1 MKSHS
6 ARAQSLP
13 RSGIREVME
22 FAAGRDGII
31 KLHVGE
37 PSFRTPEHII
47 EAAFAAARGG
57 HTRYT
62 ANAGTPELRQAVADR
77 YAPRYGHPVSASEV
91 LIGAGAVNAIAAML
105 FALVEEGEEV
115 LVPDPGWPN
124 YHGQVML
131 AHGVAVPYPLKP
143 ENDWL
148 PDVADL
154 ERLVTPRTK
163 VVILN
168 NPSNP
173 CGVVWPRE
181 TVRAVMEWADR
192 HDLWVISDEIYED
205 LVYDGEMVPA
215 ASFGKE
221 RTISIGGCSKSYAM
235 TGWRIGWAIADA
247 PLVALAGKL
256 QEALVSCPSEV
267 SQEAALAAL
276 TGPQECVEHMR
287 QAYEA
292 RRDLVRSLLEP
303 AGLPASVT
311 DAVLQHHERL
321 SGSGYPEG
329 LSGEEILFGEV
340 LVWGAKDVPSEMPV
354 HASQLYAMNVYALL
368 TLLAKD
374 GAVQA
379 DPADEIIDGCAV
391 VLDGDIRNETAQ
403 AALQGGA

>member
-22 FAAGRDGII
+22 FAAGRPDII

-47 EAAFAAARGG
+47 EAAFRAARDG

-62 ANAGTPELRQAVADR
+62 ANAGTPELREAVAAR
-77 YAPRYGHPVSASEV
+77 YAPRYGHPVSAAEV

-131 AHGVAVPYPLKP
+131 AHGVAVPYPLRP

-192 HDLWVISDEIYED
+192 HDLWVISDEIYEE

-276 TGPQECVEHMR
+276 TGPQDCVEHMR

-292 RRDLVRSLLEP
+292 RRDLVRDLLEP
-303 AGLPASVT
+303 AGLLPTVPQGAFYALVDLRST
-311 DAVLQHHERL
+311 NMPSRDAVLRLIEEEGITLSPGTAFGREAEGMARMSLASSEEDLQAGCERIVRFV
-321 SGSGYPEG
+321 ER
-329 LSGEEILFGEV
+329 
-340 LVWGAKDVPSEMPV
+340 
-354 HASQLYAMNVYALL
+354 HAAAP
-368 TLLAKD
+368 A
-374 GAVQA
+374 AV
-379 DPADEIIDGCAV
+379 
-391 VLDGDIRNETAQ
+391 
-403 AALQGGA
+403 